1 MQFLYHNPYRSLFLL
16 RIYGL
21 SLLSFVMPILFVLFV
36 IQGQDISV
44 GLCIQVCSMSY
55 LILYHMSK
63 LNGEK
68 CPQDC
73 RLYA

>member
-1 MQFLYHNPYRSLFLL
+1 MQSLYRNPCKSLSLL
-16 RIYGL
+16 RIYGPF
-21 SLLSFVMPILFVLFV
+21 LLSFVMPILFVLFV
-36 IQGQDISV
+36 IQGQDTSV
-44 GLCIQVCSMSY
+44 ALCIKVCSMSY
-55 LILYHMSK
+55 LILYHRSK